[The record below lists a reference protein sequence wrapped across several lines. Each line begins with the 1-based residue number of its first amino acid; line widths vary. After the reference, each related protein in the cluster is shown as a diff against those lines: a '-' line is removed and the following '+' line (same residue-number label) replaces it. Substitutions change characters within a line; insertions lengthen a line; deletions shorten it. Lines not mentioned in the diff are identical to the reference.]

1 MLDAIVAMQAVK
13 IKTLGGGVPEAAANP
28 SAPAATPTRA
38 RARASVLKFGTGA
51 KANTTSH
58 RLLSVTAA
66 PTATTFNPPPLLV
79 SSFKEGRARK
89 IAQKQ
94 AGEWL
99 AHNSQCLSR
108 VYPAAK
114 RQDSS
119 NFSAQLCCDL
129 WDAGVHMV
137 ALNYQTPSK
146 ALAVNEALFSLNQR
160 CGYVLRPQYRRPGG
174 DGGAARPP
182 RGAHALGS
190 PGGSVSHAPRGT
202 LLKVRVLFATQL
214 PKHGMQAP
222 CVADAWDVYHPISS
236 QFANGGAEL
245 DGLSAGDIP
254 SPSCSLEAFGGK
266 VCGLGEGVADAT
278 SYYDAGSSAAVPK
291 DGLAPVWDHEF
302 SVVCYAPESTFIMLS
317 INRELESAPLARACV
332 PLMALRCGYRAM
344 PLRSPNGSALEE
356 GSAALCHISME
367 PLGAAAQAPR
377 KLRRITIALRDAGL

>member
-1 MLDAIVAMQAVK
+1 MVTYCPVLARMLG
-13 IKTLGGGVPEAAANP
+13 L
-28 SAPAATPTRA
+28 
-38 RARASVLKFGTGA
+38 
-51 KANTTSH
+51 
-58 RLLSVTAA
+58 
-66 PTATTFNPPPLLV
+66 PPR
-79 SSFKEGRARK
+79 KEGVGSRMLGDVDAPVVESQRGLEP
-89 IAQKQ
+89 
-94 AGEWL
+94 AGSNNDIL
-99 AHNSQCLSR
+99 L
-108 VYPAAK
+108 
-114 RQDSS
+114 DSVVPIS
-119 NFSAQLCCDL
+119 SAEETDGFSACGVISVKEPARGFDL
-129 WDAGVHMV
+129 EIELSHEDA
-137 ALNYQTPSK
+137 
-146 ALAVNEALFSLNQR
+146 EALWGESAYEDVPIFTTGELGS
-160 CGYVLRPQYRRPGG
+160 
-174 DGGAARPP
+174 DEPP